1 MGQDVRYALRLVR
14 KSPGF
19 AAIVILTLAL
29 GIGANTA
36 VFSVVRGVILH
47 PLPYGN
53 PARLVDVLDASV
65 KDPNLSHTF
74 ATYADFAEYARHSR
88 SFERIAFATWANA
101 GATMTGRG
109 PARPVLAVPV
119 SQDFFAMLGVSAALG
134 RTFEP
139 GDMARGCPVVL
150 SDSFWRGTLAADPH
164 IVGQSLELSHRSCLV
179 VGVMPA
185 RFEFYPR
192 QTNLWMLFTS
202 GDPRPRD
209 RFLAITFGRLKPGVT
224 AAQAQTE
231 LGALHQQ
238 ISQPDWQRDFAP
250 VVHHLQDEFTFL
262 AGRNLRATLVLLLV
276 AVALVL
282 LIACLNVAN
291 LLLAR
296 SSARAREFAV
306 RAALGSGRARLVRQ
320 LLVEGLLLAAM
331 GGIAGVAIAAALVKY
346 FVRSNPIEL
355 PIGSDVTVNLPVLLF
370 TALLTM
376 ATALVFGM
384 APAWSGSRADP
395 GAGLR
400 AAGRGAIGGGN
411 RRLASA
417 LIAAEV
423 SLALVLLA
431 GAGLLMRSV
440 LKFGAADLGF
450 DPGDVTVT
458 RTSLPEQ
465 RYASPAD
472 QVRFYDSLRS
482 RLNAI
487 PGVEASAAAANMP
500 PYAGGSA
507 EVEIEGRG
515 RAGLM
520 DTNTVTEDYF
530 SVLRIVLRRGRLF
543 TAEDGPGAE
552 PVAVVSEE
560 FAKRYFPGADPL
572 GRHVRVWGEKSVP
585 WLTIVGVVATERHP
599 ELLREMSWHASA
611 ELYRPLRQQP
621 VSAFSIAV
629 RTRGKQADTGR
640 AIERAMAGIDAGVP
654 LGEIFAMR
662 ESIGTYLK
670 YPRFRAIVLDQF
682 AALALLLAALGLHG
696 LLSQYVVQ
704 RTRELGLRMAIGART
719 RDIVRLVAIQGGMPL
734 IAGVA
739 LGMAAT
745 AAFTRYLSGLL
756 FEVSP
761 GDPLTMSAAPAAL
774 LATALA
780 AMTKPTLNAAAV
792 DPMVALR
799 EE

>member
-1 MGQDVRYALRLVR
+1 MGQDFRYALRLLR

-19 AAIVILTLAL
+19 AAVVILTLAF
-29 GIGANTA
+29 GMGANTA

-47 PLPYGN
+47 PLPYRD

-65 KDPNLSHTF
+65 KDLNLSHTF
-74 ATYADFAEYARHSR
+74 ATYDDFEEYARHAR
-88 SFERIAFATWANA
+88 SFEKIAFATWANA
-101 GATMTGRG
+101 GAMLTGRG
-109 PARPVLAVPV
+109 SARGILAIPV
-119 SQDFFAMLGVSAALG
+119 SQDFFAMLGVRAARG

-139 GDMARGCPVVL
+139 NDMSGDCPVVL

-164 IVGQSLELSHRSCLV
+164 IVGKSLELNHRACIV
-179 VGVMPA
+179 IGVMPA

-192 QTNLWMLFTS
+192 QTNLWMLFTPA
-202 GDPRPRD
+202 DPRPRD
-209 RFLAITFGRLKPGVT
+209 RFLTITFGRLKPGAT
-224 AAQAQTE
+224 AAQAQSE
-231 LGALHQQ
+231 LAALHRQ
-238 ISQPDWQRDFAP
+238 IPQPDWQRDFAP
-250 VVHHLQDEFTFL
+250 VVHNLQDEFTFL

-331 GGIAGVAIAAALVKY
+331 GGIAGVAIAVALVKY
-346 FVRSNPIEL
+346 FVHANPIEV
-355 PIGSDVTVNLPVLLF
+355 PIGSDVTVNLPVWLF

-384 APAWSGSRADP
+384 APAWSGSRTDA
-395 GAGLR
+395 GSGLR
-400 AAGRGAIGGGN
+400 AAGRGAIAGGN

-417 LIAAEV
+417 LIAAEI
-423 SLALVLLA
+423 SLSLMLLA

-450 DPGDVTVT
+450 DPDNVVATKS
-458 RTSLPEQ
+458 SLPEK
-465 RYASPAD
+465 RYTSSTD
-472 QVRFYDSLRS
+472 QVRFYDDLRS

-487 PGVEASAAAANMP
+487 PGVEASATAANLP
-500 PYAGGSA
+500 PYAGGSS
-507 EVEIEGRG
+507 EVEMEGRG
-515 RAGLM
+515 RGALM
-520 DTNTVTEDYF
+520 DTNTVSEDYF
-530 SVLRIVLRRGRLF
+530 SVLRIALRRGRLF
-543 TAEDGPGAE
+543 TVEDGPGGA
-552 PVAVVSEE
+552 PVAVVSEK
-560 FAKRYFPGADPL
+560 FASDYFPGADAI
-572 GRHVRVWGEKSVP
+572 GRHVRAWGEKDAP

-621 VSAFSIAV
+621 VSSFAIAV
-629 RTRGKQADTGR
+629 RTHGEQADTGR
-640 AIERAMAGIDAGVP
+640 AMERAMTGIDAEVP
-654 LGEIFAMR
+654 VGEIFPPR
-662 ESIGTYLK
+662 ESLGMYLK

-696 LLSQYVVQ
+696 LLSQHVAQ
-704 RTRELGLRMAIGART
+704 RTRELGLRMALGART
-719 RDIVRLVAIQGGMPL
+719 RDIVRLVAIQGGVPL
-734 IAGVA
+734 VAGVA
-739 LGMAAT
+739 VGMAAT
-745 AAFTRYLSGLL
+745 AALTRYLSSLL

-761 GDPLTMSAAPAAL
+761 GDPLTMIAAPTAL
-774 LATALA
+774 LAAALV
-780 AMTKPTLNAAAV
+780 AMAKPALTAAAV

-799 EE
+799 DE